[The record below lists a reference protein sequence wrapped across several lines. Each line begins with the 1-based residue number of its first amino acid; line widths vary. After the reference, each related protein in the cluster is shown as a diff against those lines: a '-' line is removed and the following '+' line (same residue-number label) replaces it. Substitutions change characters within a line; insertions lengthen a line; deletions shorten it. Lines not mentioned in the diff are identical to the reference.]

1 MTVINKVNDDSERY
15 FSSRL
20 PFCFG
25 NQCYNKFFVN
35 LLILNGNFNILIYGA
50 LFFNLLCGKKV
61 PSNLQNET
69 SIRQY
74 ETS

>member
-15 FSSRL
+15 FSSRT

-25 NQCYNKFFVN
+25 NQCYNYFFLN
-35 LLILNGNFNILIYGA
+35 LLIYIVIFKFLIFGA

-61 PSNLQNET
+61 PSNLQIET